1 MNNTT
6 EKRSGIF
13 LKILEAII
21 YLFVVNSSYLF
32 ILHFDF
38 QEKYTINNLTAYNEI
53 WVYITIVTLL
63 VLIFNRMFDTFKYSK
78 TENIIIVLISTI
90 MIAFCATMLAFI
102 FRSFA
107 LPRSVIFLG
116 FILQTLLFLAIKLTI
131 KVQYE
136 KHKKEKKVALFC
148 SLNLLEEAVEKLY
161 GSPHNQKEKIIF
173 VSELTNFDKSN
184 LNEIDKV
191 YIYDIYNSELL
202 EKYVN
207 YCILKGIP
215 VCIVP
220 KSYELAMTNSHFYML
235 SDVPLIKINQVGL
248 SIEYRIIKRT
258 MDIFLSTI
266 GILVFSPF
274 MILTAIAIYINDG
287 GPAFYKQERVTIDNK
302 SFYVYK
308 FRTMIKEAEK
318 YTGPV
323 WAGENDPR
331 ITKLGRVLRKYWL
344 DELPQL
350 FNVLKGDMSFV
361 GPRPERPELIKEFV
375 KDYPDFKL
383 RTLVKCG
390 LTGYAQVMA
399 KYETTPNYKLKFDL
413 FYIINANFLFDI
425 NIIIMTLRKVF
436 LRLIHKEEKFKKYDE
451 IIKIWNVDEIYTN
464 DNSMYFIY
472 K

>member
-6 EKRSGIF
+6 EKKSGIF
-13 LKILEAII
+13 LKILEALI
-21 YLFVVNSSYLF
+21 YLFVVNASYLT
-32 ILHFDF
+32 ILYFDV
-38 QEKYTINNLTAYNEI
+38 QQKYTLENFLAYNDVWI
-53 WVYITIVTLL
+53 YITITALL

-78 TENIIIVLISTI
+78 TENIIIVLISTF
-90 MIAFCATMLAFI
+90 MITLSVTMIAFI

-107 LPRSVIFLG
+107 LPRSVIILG
-116 FILQTLLFLAIKLTI
+116 FFLQTILFLIIKLTI

-136 KHKKEKKVALFC
+136 KHKKEKNVALFC
-148 SLNLLEEAVEKLY
+148 SLDLASEAVEKLY
-161 GSPHNQKEKIIF
+161 GSPQNQKEKLIF
-173 VSELTNFDKSN
+173 ISELTNFDKSN
-184 LNEIDKV
+184 LDKIDKV

-202 EKYVN
+202 EKYIN

-248 SIEYRIIKRT
+248 SLEYKIIKRA
-258 MDIFLSTI
+258 MDILLSLI
-266 GILVFSPF
+266 GIIIFSPF
-274 MILTAIAIYINDG
+274 MILTAIAIYVYDG
-287 GPAFYKQERVTIDNK
+287 GPALLKQERLTINNK
-302 SFYVYK
+302 RFYVYK
-308 FRTMIKEAEK
+308 FRTMIKDAEK

-323 WAGENDPR
+323 WAQENDPR
-331 ITKLGRVLRKYWL
+331 ITKLGKILRKYWL

-361 GPRPERPELIKEFV
+361 GPRPERPELVEEFV
-375 KDYPDFKL
+375 KEFPDFKV

-413 FYIINANFLFDI
+413 FYIINANFIFDI

-436 LRLIHKEEKFKKYDE
+436 LRLFHKEKKFKTYRE
-451 IIKIWNVDEIYTN
+451 IIEVWNVNEILTN
-464 DNSMYFIY
+464 DNSMYFEY